1 MMQLSKINAK
11 QWWQTLA
18 LSAMLIMPCAEL
30 TAAATPR
37 TDVWQPNGP
46 VYAVEMAKD
55 SSADSVYIGGEFT
68 YVGPDTGN
76 SVLVSLTGTRLPTGA
91 SWPKI
96 EGDVYSVIS
105 DGNDGWYVGGDFTII
120 NDGADD
126 RNRLARLTHDVDGIW
141 SVDAWDPNVNGAV
154 RTMVLDGTTLYVGGD
169 FTVVNEDG
177 VNNETRNR
185 IAAFD
190 TATDTNNA
198 TSWDPNVT
206 GTSVLT
212 MALDGTTLYIG
223 GDFTDVNGVA
233 APRSH
238 LAAIDKSSGV
248 ATSWN
253 PNVTGTSV
261 LTMALSGDG
270 TTLYVGGDFTEIDNL
285 GAGSRNRL
293 AALDTT
299 ATTAGS
305 YVLGWNPNANARV
318 RTMALNGTTLYV
330 GGDFTSVGVSTR
342 NYIAAIDAAGAATSW
357 APPAL
362 PFLDATMVS
371 VRQLKVGNGVVYTAW
386 TGTLDGG
393 EIGRMQAIKT
403 SDGKVE
409 WSAAADDS
417 IDAMGLTAN
426 DIFLGGTFTS
436 GGGRLRRNLAEINI
450 NTDVDGAGAATDWDV
465 VVNGPV
471 RSIVAKE
478 GGFGLYIGGAFSA
491 VTARNATASDTR
503 NNIAFLSTPGGA
515 VEDWDPSI
523 TGSGAAVNAMALSP
537 DEGTLYVGGRFN
549 AIASTTRNNIA
560 SLNTT
565 VSGVGG
571 LNVVNPTGIGVNDGA
586 DQEVHALVVSSD
598 NSLVFAGGAFDNI
611 GGKTRPRVVAIKT
624 TTGVPLAS
632 ELWAVSTVNGTVRS
646 LALSSDD
653 KTLYLGGD
661 FTSIN
666 DGEVGSPHTRNLLAA
681 LEINSGSGK
690 WSVVPTVDPNVTGT
704 SVYSLG
710 LSSDDEMLWMGGQ
723 FGNVNAAGGRNH
735 VARYNLK
742 ESLVT
747 AWNPDVS
754 TGTRIYATERTANDS
769 LEIIGG
775 DFTEVGGVPH
785 KYLAV
790 FDTARPT
797 VTNHIAGGF
806 YNTSPLDIIFSC
818 THNTTAGSCS
828 IFYTKDGSEP
838 TQALTPYDYIQPPPP
853 PPDPPPPPPHPTDD
867 ITVNTTLKF
876 FSRDEHGS
884 VSETL
889 SVTYV
894 IDQTFPE
901 TTVQPDVALQD
912 LLLSDGIDEV
922 ADIEVTFSLVC
933 EDAGGANCDK
943 TYFTTD
949 GTAPH
954 NVDGT
959 PTIDARL
966 YDTPLTPKGLLPL
979 ESLTLADL
987 TGVETDVFYEMTLA
1001 DIITSEA
1008 TAQIRV
1014 NLAAFTL
1021 DDIPRNAVALNSI
1034 DLLRVRAY
1042 VDLAAVRLDT
1052 LSTAL
1057 LGNVILNPD
1066 AVPDGAETL
1075 ADIPE
1080 SNLDLT
1086 QITLGS
1092 ITGTAYSL
1100 AEIPAS
1106 VAPPPA
1112 YILASQVPLIDV
1124 QLDGTENRIV
1134 FDAVH
1139 LEKVPL
1145 AALEARF
1152 IPGSRLFGLIN
1163 LQFFSLDRAGNSE
1176 ASGGG
1181 SGVKSQSYYVDIG
1194 APRTTASPNTDDN
1207 VFTSAQNVVLTC
1219 YDFED
1224 VADVNGATGSG
1235 CDKTYYTLD
1244 GSVPNPEDAG
1254 ATRPTKIYSGPI
1266 PISTAKVL
1274 RYLSIDK
1281 VGNVE
1286 ETGFDVYAFTFES
1299 SGHSGVGA
1307 SGFAVWLFALLG
1319 LALRRRSW
1327 RAAI

>member
-1 MMQLSKINAK
+1 MVQLSKINAK
-11 QWWQTLA
+11 QWWQAIA
-18 LSAMLIMPCAEL
+18 LSAMLIIPCAEIS
-30 TAAATPR
+30 AAATPR

-76 SVLVSLTGTRLPTGA
+76 SVLVSLTGTRLPTGV

-96 EGDVYSVIS
+96 VSGTIYTAIP

-120 NDGADD
+120 NDGADN
-126 RNRLARLTHDVDGIW
+126 RNRLARLTHDADGIW
-141 SVDAWDPNVNGAV
+141 SVDAWDPDVADGSV
-154 RTMVLDGTTLYVGGD
+154 HTMVLV
-169 FTVVNEDG
+169 
-177 VNNETRNR
+177 
-185 IAAFD
+185 
-190 TATDTNNA
+190 
-198 TSWDPNVT
+198 
-206 GTSVLT
+206 
-212 MALDGTTLYIG
+212 
-223 GDFTDVNGVA
+223 
-233 APRSH
+233 
-238 LAAIDKSSGV
+238 
-248 ATSWN
+248 
-253 PNVTGTSV
+253 
-261 LTMALSGDG
+261 G

-305 YVLGWNPNANARV
+305 YVLGWNPGANAMVRTMVLDVDGTTLYVGGDFTGIDTITAGSRNYLAALDTTATVAGLYDLSWNPNANAPV

-330 GGDFTSVGVSTR
+330 GGDFTGIDTITAGSRNRLAALDTNATVAGLYDLGWNPNANGSVQTMALNGTTLYVGGDFTLVGGSSL
-342 NYIAAIDAAGAATSW
+342 NYIAAIDAAGDALTW
-357 APPAL
+357 APAL

-371 VRQLKVGNGVVYTAW
+371 VRALKVGNGVVYTAW

-393 EIGRMQAIKT
+393 AIGRMQAIKT

-409 WSAAADDS
+409 WSAAADNS

-478 GGFGLYIGGAFSA
+478 GGSGLYIGGAFSA

-523 TGSGAAVNAMALSP
+523 TGGGAVVNAMALSP
-537 DEGTLYVGGRFN
+537 DQGTLYVGGLFDT
-549 AIASTTRNNIA
+549 IATTTRNNIA

-565 VSGVGG
+565 VPGVGG
-571 LNVVNPTGIGVNDGA
+571 LNVVNPTGIGINDGA

-611 GGKTRPRVVAIKT
+611 GGKTRPRVAAIKT

-646 LALSSDD
+646 LALSGDD

-661 FTSIN
+661 FTNIN
-666 DGEVGSPHTRNLLAA
+666 DGTSETRNHVAA

-690 WSVVPTVDPNVTGT
+690 WGLVSTVDPNVTGA

-723 FGNVNAAGGRNH
+723 FSDVNGVGRNH

-775 DFTEVGGVPH
+775 DFTVLGTNPNFITH
-785 KYLAV
+785 RNLAV

-806 YNTSPLDIIFSC
+806 YNTTPLVISLSC
-818 THNTTAGSCS
+818 THNATAGSCS
-828 IFYTKDGSEP
+828 IFYTTDGSDP
-838 TQALTPYDYIQPPPP
+838 TQASLTGTTFSIA
-853 PPDPPPPPPHPTDD
+853 TAGN
-867 ITVNTTLKF
+867 TVVKF
-876 FSRDEHGS
+876 FARDEHGS

-889 SVTYV
+889 SVSYV

-912 LLLSDGIDEV
+912 LLLGDGIKEV

-943 TYFTTD
+943 TFFTTD

-954 NVDGT
+954 NADGT
-959 PTIDARL
+959 PTADARL

-979 ESLTLADL
+979 ESLTLFDL
-987 TGVETDVFYEMTLA
+987 EGVETDVFYDMTLA

-1014 NLAAFTL
+1014 DLTAFTL
-1021 DDIPRNAVALNSI
+1021 GDIPRNAVNLNSI

-1092 ITGTAYSL
+1092 ITGAAYSL
-1100 AEIPAS
+1100 AQIPAS
-1106 VAPPPA
+1106 EAPPPA
-1112 YILASQVPLIDV
+1112 YILASQVPLIQV

-1134 FDAVH
+1134 FNAVR
-1139 LEKVPL
+1139 LEEVPL
-1145 AALEARF
+1145 AAVAARF
-1152 IPGSRLFGLIN
+1152 IPGSRLFGIVN
-1163 LQFFSLDRAGNSE
+1163 LQFFSLDRAENSE

-1181 SGVKSQSYYVDIG
+1181 SGVKSQSYYIDIG

-1224 VADVNGATGSG
+1224 VAGVGGATGSG

-1244 GSVPNPEDAG
+1244 GTVPNPEDAG

-1266 PISTAKVL
+1266 AISSAKVL

-1299 SGHSGVGA
+1299 SGQSGVGA